1 MVDTAGSVCL
11 AAFVMLSLGLFRRA
25 ATPVLLQTQVAE
37 CGFKCLHM
45 VAAYHGHHVDLH
57 SQVTSSQGSSLA
69 ELMDQAQR
77 LGLVARGLRA
87 ELAELSGV
95 SCPAILHWD
104 LEHFVVLVRLK
115 GRRAVVHDPARG
127 RVVMD
132 LAELSKHFT
141 GVLLELQPGPSFKVK
156 AALPALGMR
165 ELIGPAR
172 GLISSAGRIGA
183 LSLLVQVMLLASPLY
198 MQWVVDEALLS
209 GDAQLLS
216 VLALA
221 FGLLLLLQVGAQYLR
236 DWLVV
241 SIGNA
246 LALRLSSNVGEHL
259 LALPMGWFSTRS
271 TGDVF
276 ARFRALAP
284 VTSFLAQGVPIVL
297 VDGSMALLT
306 LLMLSLYHWPLMLLV
321 LASSM
326 GYGLIRLLSFA
337 PFRGRVMEQVEAAAH
352 QESHFLE
359 TLRGIH
365 SVKAFGQEQSRFA
378 RWQQLLGGEL
388 NAGIALAR
396 FTLNYEALR
405 ALLFGMEL
413 LLVVYLG
420 AMAVLQRDLTLGMLF
435 AFISYRG
442 HFVRHVC
449 AFIEQWL
456 EFRSLGV
463 NLERLGD
470 ICLYERETLFAEQPP
485 ALTKAKLE
493 QWQGDL
499 SCRKLSIV
507 APGTNQL
514 LLRDANLALASG
526 EFVAVIGAS
535 GVGKSSLLQ
544 VLTGLQAPAAGEL
557 WLGQQQ
563 LQPQMLREYRQQLG
577 VVRQQDKL
585 FSGSLLDNVTLFAPP
600 TAESNARVQA
610 LLSQVGLSE
619 LLSDLPMG
627 LATQLSELGSGLSA
641 GQNQRLLIAR
651 ALYRQPKLLLLDE
664 ATANLDVVSVD
675 CIRQLLA
682 ELPMTKLVVTHDLS
696 VAQQADRVFELVGQ
710 QLVEVRLSQSDHA
723 DAHRLNT
730 MGGES
735 AG

>member
-1 MVDTAGSVCL
+1 MAGEACAICM
-11 AAFVMLSLGLFRRA
+11 AAFVMLSLNLFGRSP
-25 ATPVLLQTQVAE
+25 TPVLLQTQVAE
-37 CGFKCLHM
+37 CGVKCLHM
-45 VAAYHGHHVDLH
+45 VAAYHGHHVDRR
-57 SQVTSSQGSSLA
+57 SQVASSQGSSLA
-69 ELMDQAQR
+69 ELMVQAQR

-95 SCPAILHWD
+95 SRPAILHWD

-115 GRRAVVHDPARG
+115 GSRAVVHDPARG

-141 GVLLELQPGPSFKVK
+141 GVLLELQPGPDFKVQ
-156 AALPALGMR
+156 AALPPLRMR
-165 ELIGPAR
+165 ELVGPAR
-172 GLISSAGRIGA
+172 GLVSSAARIGG
-183 LSLLVQVMLLASPLY
+183 LSLLVQLILLASPLY

-209 GDAQLLS
+209 GDAQLLL

-221 FGLLLLLQVGAQYLR
+221 FGLLLLLQVGVQYLR

-284 VTSFLAQGVPIVL
+284 VTSFLAQGVPVVL

-321 LASSM
+321 LVSSM
-326 GYGLIRLLSFA
+326 GYALIRLLSFA
-337 PFRGRVMEQVEAAAH
+337 PFRGRVMEQVEATAR

-365 SVKAFGQEQSRFA
+365 SVKAFGQEQNRFA

-388 NAGIALAR
+388 NAGITLAR
-396 FTLNYEALR
+396 FNLNYEALR
-405 ALLFGMEL
+405 GLLFGMEL
-413 LLVVYLG
+413 LLLVYLG
-420 AMAVLQRDLTLGMLF
+420 ALAVLQRDLTLGMLF

-442 HFVRHVC
+442 HFVRHVST
-449 AFIEQWL
+449 FIEQWL

-470 ICLYERETLFAEQPP
+470 ICLHEREALFVEQPA
-485 ALTKAKLE
+485 ALTSAMLE

-499 SCRKLSIV
+499 SCRELSVV
-507 APGTNQL
+507 APGSNQL
-514 LLRDANLALASG
+514 LLRAANLNIGVG
-526 EFVAVIGAS
+526 EFVALIGAS

-544 VLTGLQAPAAGEL
+544 VLTGLQTPASGEL
-557 WLGQQQ
+557 WVGQQQ
-563 LQPQMLREYRQQLG
+563 LQPHMLREYRQQLG
-577 VVRQQDKL
+577 VVQQQDKL
-585 FSGSLLDNVTLFAPP
+585 FAGSLLDNVTLFAQPSV
-600 TAESNARVQA
+600 EGDKRVQA
-610 LLSQVGLSE
+610 LLKLVGLSE
-619 LLSDLPMG
+619 LLSNLPMG

-664 ATANLDVVSVD
+664 ATANLDVVSVG

-682 ELPMTKLVVTHDLS
+682 ELPMTKVVVTHDLS
-696 VAQQADRVFELVGQ
+696 VAEQADRVFELVGQ
-710 QLVEVRLSQSDHA
+710 QLVEIRSASQRASRLL
-723 DAHRLNT
+723 RT
-730 MGGES
+730 
-735 AG
+735 

>member
-1 MVDTAGSVCL
+1 MVVKTGVVCV
-11 AAFVMLSLGLFRRA
+11 AAFVMLSLSLFKRS

-45 VAAYHGHHVDLH
+45 VAAYHGHHVDLR
-57 SQVTSSQGSSLA
+57 SQVASSQGSSLA

-87 ELAELSGV
+87 ELAELPGV

-104 LEHFVVLVRLK
+104 LEHFVVLVQLK
-115 GRRAVVHDPARG
+115 GSRAVVHDPARG

-141 GVLLELQPGPSFKVK
+141 GVLLELQPGPDFKVQ
-156 AALPALGMR
+156 AALPPLRMR
-165 ELIGPAR
+165 ELVGPAR
-172 GLISSAGRIGA
+172 GLMSSAGRIGG
-183 LSLLVQVMLLASPLY
+183 LSLLVQLILLASPLY

-221 FGLLLLLQVGAQYLR
+221 FGLLLLLQVGVQYLR

-259 LALPMGWFSTRS
+259 LALPMDWFSARS

-284 VTSFLAQGVPIVL
+284 VTSFLAQGVPVVL

-321 LASSM
+321 LASSI
-326 GYGLIRLLSFA
+326 GYALIRLLSFA
-337 PFRGRVMEQVEAAAH
+337 PFRGRVMEQVEATAH

-365 SVKAFGQEQSRFA
+365 SVKAFGQEQNRFA

-388 NAGIALAR
+388 NAGITLAR
-396 FTLNYEALR
+396 FNLNYEALR
-405 ALLFGMEL
+405 GLLFGMEL
-413 LLVVYLG
+413 LLVIYVG
-420 AMAVLQRDLTLGMLF
+420 ALAVLQRDLTLGMLF

-442 HFVRHVC
+442 HFVRHVS

-470 ICLYERETLFAEQPP
+470 ICLHERETLFVEQPA
-485 ALTKAKLE
+485 ALTKAKLD
-493 QWQGDL
+493 QWQGSL
-499 SCRKLSIV
+499 SCRGLSVV

-514 LLRDANLALASG
+514 LLRETNLEIARG
-526 EFVAVIGAS
+526 EFVVLIGAS

-557 WLGQQQ
+557 WLGQQR

-600 TAESNARVQA
+600 TVEGSERVQA

-619 LLSDLPMG
+619 LLGNLPMG

-664 ATANLDVVSVD
+664 ATANLDVVSVG

-696 VAQQADRVFELVGQ
+696 LAQRADRVLELVGQ
-710 QLVEVRLSQSDHA
+710 QLVEVRSPLAS
-723 DAHRLNT
+723 NT
-730 MGGES
+730 DTHTRNRMGGES